1 MSRAERV
8 ASACGD
14 FKPAR
19 SLDLVTPENLG
30 VRDDN
35 QPGCFAKKSAGKRS
49 DVSRRTR
56 DERQGRNGIRL
67 LLLHGR
73 LWTRAHFLPDF
84 LESLPFAVV
93 VAEDM
98 DGMVLAQPAVE
109 LAKEFTALRARRFA
123 VRACG
128 RSKAETPQDSQTVPV
143 RFRPIQAGSAPRGRC
158 RPESASQ
165 GTKNGSPAG
174 TCFAYSSARTA
185 SCSGS
190 HRRKIVSRGR

>member
-30 VRDDN
+30 VRNDN

-67 LLLHGR
+67 LLLDGR

-109 LAKEFTALRARRFA
+109 LAKKFTALQLGDLRFGHAVGQRPKRLKTRKQCRFA
-123 VRACG
+123 FAQFKPG
-128 RSKAETPQDSQTVPV
+128 QPPA
-143 RFRPIQAGSAPRGRC
+143 AMSARK
-158 RPESASQ
+158 ASQ

-174 TCFAYSSARTA
+174 TCLAYSSARTA